1 MSISSRPKTGAG
13 KRPLQNAFLHL
24 TKRPPPFLRARTA
37 LRLGIR
43 TSGSRIYLPFKSFYT
58 GWPDH
63 GTPALNRSP
72 RSIILAIYRH
82 YSIHSN
88 YSWDLSILRPSF
100 SNYSHDFL
108 TAKIILHEN
117 YIKHYYNVIMIYC
130 IILLLR
136 SNSLDSH
143 YSFLVGRFIDFFYR
157 SLNYFLPFSD
167 ILCRFVENCFRYYL
181 NYRII
186 YDIICEQNFSQI

>member
-24 TKRPPPFLRARTA
+24 TKRPPPFLRARAA

-117 YIKHYYNVIMIYC
+117 YIKQYYYRLYVIMIYC
-130 IILLLR
+130 IIFLLR

-143 YSFLVGRFIDFFYR
+143 YSFLVGYWF
-157 SLNYFLPFSD
+157 LLPFSE
-167 ILCRFVENCFRYYL
+167 LFLTVLRYFV
-181 NYRII
+181 
-186 YDIICEQNFSQI
+186 